1 LSNRCA
7 ALQGGPVVTL
17 PQAQL
22 GCSLKK
28 KCVNGL
34 FELTPS
40 DLDKLM
46 KRAILGSFANL
57 TMPDLNVMND
67 EGLSAARLRIE
78 LLSGLTVAL
87 ALIPEAVAFAFV
99 AGVHPLVG
107 LYAAF
112 LVGLITAVMGGRPGM
127 ISGATGA
134 LAVVMVALVA
144 QHGVEY
150 LFATVVLMG
159 VLQIFAGVM
168 QWGKFIRL
176 VPHPVMLGFVNG
188 LAIVIFLAQLTQFKA
203 PGTMEIGGHGAFGGE
218 WLSGTPLITMLG
230 LVALTMGIIY
240 IMPRV
245 TKIIPAPLAGIGIV
259 AAVVIG
265 FGLDVP
271 RVGDMASIKGG
282 LPSFHF
288 PRVEL
293 SWETF
298 QIILPYSIILAAIGL
313 IESLLTLNLVGEM
326 TNKRGGAS
334 QECVAQ
340 GVANTVTG
348 FFGGMGGCAMIGQS
362 MINVR
367 SGGRTRIA
375 GIAAALFLLLFI
387 LVGSSIIE
395 MIPLAALVGVMFM
408 VVIGTFAWN
417 SLTILR
423 RVPLTDAFVTVLV
436 TIVTVLSDLA
446 VAVVVGVIV
455 SALAYAW
462 NNARR
467 IHAHEE
473 INQDGSKSYRIQ
485 GPLFFGSSDGFVEL
499 FTPDEDPDTVVVD
512 FADSRVVDQS
522 ALQAIEAVAA
532 KYEGAGKRI
541 QLRHLSRD
549 CHRLLSKAGH
559 LMVDSED
566 DPDYAL
572 AVNYSVRT
580 GILESGH

>member
-1 LSNRCA
+1 M
-7 ALQGGPVVTL
+7 T
-17 PQAQL
+17 
-22 GCSLKK
+22 
-28 KCVNGL
+28 
-34 FELTPS
+34 
-40 DLDKLM
+40 
-46 KRAILGSFANL
+46 RAIMASFANRL
-57 TMPDLNVMND
+57 AIPDLRWMPD
-67 EGLSAARLRIE
+67 EGFSAGRIRIE
-78 LLSGLTVAL
+78 LLAGLTVAL
-87 ALIPEAVAFAFV
+87 ALVPEAVAFAFV

-112 LVGLITAVMGGRPGM
+112 LVGLITALIGGRPGM

-159 VLQIFAGVM
+159 LMQVFAGIM
-168 QWGKFIRL
+168 HWGKFIRL

-188 LAIVIFLAQLTQFKA
+188 LAIVIFLAQMGQFKV
-203 PGTMEIGGHGAFGGE
+203 PGSMVDTGHGMGGGE
-218 WLSGTPLITMLG
+218 WLSGMPLVAMLG
-230 LVALTMGIIY
+230 LVALTMGVIWV
-240 IMPRV
+240 MPRI
-245 TKIIPAPLAGIGIV
+245 TRLIPAPLAGIAVV
-259 AAVVIG
+259 AALVIG

-271 RVGDMASIKGG
+271 RVGDLASIKGG
-282 LPSFHF
+282 LPSLHV
-288 PRVEL
+288 PMVPLTWDTLR
-293 SWETF
+293 
-298 QIILPYSIILAAIGL
+298 IILPYAVILAAIGL
-313 IESLLTLNLVGEM
+313 IESLLTLNLVGDI
-326 TNKRGGAS
+326 TGKRGGAS
-334 QECVAQ
+334 QECIAQ
-340 GVANTVTG
+340 GIANTVTG

-362 MINVR
+362 MINVK
-367 SGGRTRIA
+367 SGGRTRVA

-387 LVGSSIIE
+387 LVGSSLIE
-395 MIPLAALVGVMFM
+395 QIPLAALVGVMFM

-436 TIVTVLSDLA
+436 TVVTVMQDLA

-467 IHAHEE
+467 IHADVYDTDE
-473 INQDGSKSYRIQ
+473 GKVYRVQ
-485 GPLFFGSSDGFVEL
+485 GPLFFGSSDGFVDL
-499 FTPDEDPDTVVVD
+499 FDPENDPDSVTVD

-532 KYEGAGKRI
+532 KYEAVGKSI

-549 CHRLLSKAGH
+549 CHKLLNKAGH
-559 LMVDSED
+559 LMVDSDD

-572 AVNYSVRT
+572 AVDYSVRT
-580 GILESGH
+580 GILGGH

>member
-1 LSNRCA
+1 M
-7 ALQGGPVVTL
+7 
-17 PQAQL
+17 
-22 GCSLKK
+22 
-28 KCVNGL
+28 NGH
-34 FELTPS
+34 FEPTPS

-112 LVGLITAVMGGRPGM
+112 LVGLITAVIGGRPGM

-159 VLQIFAGVM
+159 ILQIFAGVM

-188 LAIVIFLAQLTQFKA
+188 LAIVIFLAQLTQFKV
-203 PGTMEIGGHGAFGGE
+203 PGTMEIGGHGAVGGE